1 METVVPKKLS
11 IKHNDFVF
19 NIEFHDDIVRIEAL
33 HESEY
38 LLWGHSFDKSIESSN
53 KNNNLTITLSPKMIY
68 DLLND
73 YANNKSDKYVTITF
87 PEKYKTPD
95 DAIFIEV
102 KIVLPYG
109 TACEDSK
116 VLILEPIKIT
126 TEERFNKKIA
136 FNKADIMAH
145 IESLEK
151 RLVQMIIDANEKSN
165 KDLTAIMTAIDKH
178 HNTTYSNLVTKIG
191 IDMATLKTELLTK
204 ITTDIA
210 ALETKFNAKISTDI
224 TALETK
230 LAANMATI
238 KADIINKMTAETT
251 RVNTELTKYALK

>member
-1 METVVPKKLS
+1 MESVAPKKLS

-53 KNNNLTITLSPKMIY
+53 KNNNLTVTLSPKMIY

-109 TACEDSK
+109 TNCEDSK

-136 FNKADIMAH
+136 FNKAEIMAH

-165 KDLTAIMTAIDKH
+165 KDLTTIITAIDKH
-178 HNTTYSNLVTKIG
+178 HNMTYENLVNKIG
-191 IDMATLKTELLTK
+191 IDMATLKTELNTK
-204 ITTDIA
+204 IVTDIA
-210 ALETKFNAKISTDI
+210 
-224 TALETK
+224 ALETK
-230 LAANMATI
+230 LAANMATL
-238 KADIINKMTAETT
+238 KADIINKMTAETA
-251 RVNTELTKYALK
+251 RVNTELAKYQLKV